1 MLSALQWF
9 DWLSRKALNCIQR
22 AWLHDTDSRWRD
34 LVLVKASFRST
45 VEVLLYSDVRFLTK
59 DVNKKH
65 EVHLSGVH
73 CKELHRC
80 LASISVFLANSVI
93 FSMLAQCTA
102 CLVKCE
108 ATGYIE
114 AITSPLSV
122 SLLLQT
128 FCLWWWTKFLSGFR
142 KYMEELNTP
151 AVFELVFRCH
161 LGPRTCKIEIW
172 HPEFVK
178 LCHLDP

>member
-1 MLSALQWF
+1 
-9 DWLSRKALNCIQR
+9 
-22 AWLHDTDSRWRD
+22 
-34 LVLVKASFRST
+34 VLVKASFRST

-93 FSMLAQCTA
+93 FNMLAQCTA

-128 FCLWWWTKFLSGFR
+128 FCL
-142 KYMEELNTP
+142 
-151 AVFELVFRCH
+151 
-161 LGPRTCKIEIW
+161 
-172 HPEFVK
+172 
-178 LCHLDP
+178 